1 MGRVKSALQAKEFLM
16 DNVEIKKILEALLE
30 SLKSDIEFSDIL
42 KNELENR
49 GIDISRYTDIIHN
62 DENTKAKIEL
72 LSLMIE
78 ILKKN

>member
-1 MGRVKSALQAKEFLM
+1 M